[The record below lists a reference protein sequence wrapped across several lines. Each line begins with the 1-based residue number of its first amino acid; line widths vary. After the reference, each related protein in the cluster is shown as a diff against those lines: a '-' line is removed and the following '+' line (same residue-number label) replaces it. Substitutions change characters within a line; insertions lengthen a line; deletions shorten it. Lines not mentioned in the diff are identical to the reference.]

1 MLEDRRDAC
10 RALKSLSKTYRLEVG
25 AQAMDALFSVLQND
39 SGDNEIVTYAL
50 ESLINII
57 GDSDESDEQQQPADK
72 QSSAATS
79 NSLSIQ
85 FTEIFIKRKE
95 NVQLVLDLLP
105 EFDFKIRY
113 PSIKLLHS
121 LLANKQRE
129 CQDCILTHPMGISR
143 MMDLLQ
149 DPREVIRNDALLLL
163 VILTRA
169 NANIQKIVAF
179 ENAFDRILEI
189 ISAEG
194 FSDGGVVVEDCL
206 SVLLNLLKNN
216 ASNQN
221 FFKEGSYIQ
230 RLLPFLE
237 IPFDATWYP
246 QKINNLQL
254 MFRVIRTLI
263 SPSNPLQVTNACQ
276 KVMNQSGVLQKLCT
290 ILLSNGIPAEIL
302 TEVRLLFFI
311 ESLFIV
317 FVFRQSIVLPK

>member
-1 MLEDRRDAC
+1 
-10 RALKSLSKTYRLEVG
+10 
-25 AQAMDALFSVLQND
+25 MDALVSVLQND
-39 SGDNEIVTYAL
+39 SSDNEIVTYAL

-57 GDSDESDEQQQPADK
+57 GAGDEADEQQQQQHPADK
-72 QSSAATS
+72 SSSAATPS
-79 NSLSIQ
+79 DLSIQ

-113 PSIKLLHS
+113 PTIKLLHS

-206 SVLLNLLKNN
+206 SVLLNLLKSN

-230 RLLPFLE
+230 RLLPFLD
-237 IPFDATWYP
+237 IPFDANWYP
-246 QKINNLQL
+246 QKISNLQL

-263 SPSNPLQVTNACQ
+263 SPSNPLQGTHACQ
-276 KVMNQSGVLQKLCT
+276 KVMSQSGVLQKLCT

-302 TEVRLLFFI
+302 TEVCLFVCFY
-311 ESLFIV
+311 
-317 FVFRQSIVLPK
+317 